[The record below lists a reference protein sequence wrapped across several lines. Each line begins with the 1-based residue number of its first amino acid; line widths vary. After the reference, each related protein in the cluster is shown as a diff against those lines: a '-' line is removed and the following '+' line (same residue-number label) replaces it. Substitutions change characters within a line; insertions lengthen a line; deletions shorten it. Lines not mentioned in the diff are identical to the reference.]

1 MIDEL
6 ILASSSPRR
15 QEFLKEMGYSFRV
28 QKHLIEEHFS
38 SQLKGA
44 EIALFLA
51 QKKAIP
57 FQQNVQ
63 KNQLIITADTIVWH
77 QHQCLGKPEN
87 DLQALQMLQQL
98 SGSTHEVITAVGF
111 LTYHGYESLH
121 DISKVTFKIMS
132 NKDITEYIASRQPFD
147 KAGGYGIQDTFG
159 KKVVQNIEGS
169 FTNVV
174 GLPVEPTQKK
184 INEILE
190 RG

>member
-6 ILASSSPRR
+6 ILASSSTRR
-15 QEFLKEMGYSFRV
+15 QEFLKEMGYSFRI
-28 QKHLIEEHFS
+28 QKHPIEEHFS
-38 SQLKGA
+38 SQLRRA

-57 FQQNVQ
+57 FQEKVQ
-63 KNQLIITADTIVWH
+63 KNQLIITADTIIWH
-77 QHQCLGKPEN
+77 QQQCFGKPKN
-87 DLQALQMLQQL
+87 DLQAQQMLQQL
-98 SGSTHEVITAVGF
+98 SESTHEVITAVGF
-111 LTYHGYESLH
+111 LTHNGYGSLH
-121 DISKVTFKIMS
+121 AISKVTFKIIS
-132 NKDITEYIASRQPFD
+132 NKDITEYIATRQPFD

-169 FTNVV
+169 YTNVV

-184 INEILE
+184 INEILG

>member
-15 QEFLKEMGYSFRV
+15 QEFLKEMGYSFRI
-28 QKHLIEEHFS
+28 QKHPIEEHYS
-38 SQLKGA
+38 SHLKGA

-57 FQQNVQ
+57 FQEKVQ
-63 KNQLIITADTIVWH
+63 KNQLIITADTIIWH
-77 QHQCLGKPEN
+77 QQQCLGKPKN
-87 DLQALQMLQQL
+87 DLQAQQMLQQL
-98 SGSTHEVITAVGF
+98 SVSTHEVITAVGF
-111 LTYHGYESLH
+111 LTHHGYESLH
-121 DISKVTFKIMS
+121 AISKVTFKIIS
-132 NKDITEYIASRQPFD
+132 NKDITDYIATKQPLD
-147 KAGGYGIQDTFG
+147 KAGGYGIQDAFG

-169 FTNVV
+169 YTNVV

-184 INEILE
+184 INEILR

>member
-51 QKKAIP
+51 QKKTIP

-63 KNQLIITADTIVWH
+63 KNQLII
-77 QHQCLGKPEN
+77 CL
-87 DLQALQMLQQL
+87 
-98 SGSTHEVITAVGF
+98 
-111 LTYHGYESLH
+111 
-121 DISKVTFKIMS
+121 
-132 NKDITEYIASRQPFD
+132 
-147 KAGGYGIQDTFG
+147 
-159 KKVVQNIEGS
+159 
-169 FTNVV
+169 
-174 GLPVEPTQKK
+174 
-184 INEILE
+184 
-190 RG
+190 